1 MTFENPTLD
10 VLRGARDSI
19 TSDCKTT
26 KIMLEGLVAAYEAG
40 GGKRED
46 SFDVDTLIRQLV
58 GIIADLEL
66 RIFNLEEKIK
76 GSDFSAWITSAG
88 WGGVIM
94 HC

>member
-1 MTFENPTLD
+1 
-10 VLRGARDSI
+10 
-19 TSDCKTT
+19 
-26 KIMLEGLVAAYEAG
+26 MLEGLVAAYEAG

-76 GSDFSAWITSAG
+76 GSDFSA
-88 WGGVIM
+88 
-94 HC
+94 

>member
-76 GSDFSAWITSAG
+76 GSDFSA
-88 WGGVIM
+88 
-94 HC
+94 